1 MRRFSRV
8 MRATI
13 ADHAIARI
21 TGAYVLFIVA
31 EYASWIG
38 MLVFAFHHGGATA
51 SGLVAVAQLV
61 PGIFLAPALA
71 TLADRRSPSELL
83 VGGYV
88 AQGLA
93 MAGVAV
99 SLWAGAPPLVAYGL
113 AVVACTAITTTRP
126 AQFSMLPALA
136 RDAQQLAAANVVAGW
151 AESTGVVLAALVAAL
166 FLGLGQIGV
175 LFAVC
180 AGFAAAAAV
189 LVVPVRV
196 SGIALA
202 GDGEEPGGASTVL
215 EGVREVAGHPRP
227 RLLVSLLT
235 AQYVVVG
242 SLDVLFVVVAIQVLG
257 KGQGWVGYLNTAYG
271 AGALAAG
278 ILTAHLMGRRL
289 GRVVA
294 AAVAALGTGLILI
307 AFFDAVGVVVGL
319 LALVGAG
326 QAVLVIAAHT
336 MLQRVVA
343 AQVVGRV
350 FGMVEGLSM
359 AGLALGAGLTPLLIH
374 VGGYRLA
381 LVVVG
386 CLLPATALTGI
397 RTLRRLDE
405 GRTVPIVEVALL
417 RSLPHFADL
426 PGPALETLAG
436 ALERVDAEPGQV
448 IIRQGEDG
456 DRFYAIADGEVAVS
470 VDGRPRGTR
479 GRGTGLGEI
488 ALLRRVPRTAT
499 VTAVGPVT
507 LYALDSATFL
517 AAVTGHAPT
526 RRQADQV
533 ATGWVDADA
542 GAG

>member
-1 MRRFSRV
+1 

-21 TGAYVLFIVA
+21 TVAYVMFIVA

-51 SGLVAVAQLV
+51 AGLVAVAQLV

-93 MAGVAV
+93 MAGVAI

-126 AQFSMLPALA
+126 AHFSMLPALA

-151 AESTGVVLAALVAAL
+151 AESTGVVLAALAAAL
-166 FLGLGQIGV
+166 FLGLDQIGV

-189 LVVPVRV
+189 LVAPVRV

-202 GDGEEPGGASTVL
+202 DEGEEPAGASTVL

-242 SLDVLFVVVAIQVLG
+242 ALDVLFVVVAIQVLG
-257 KGQGWVGYLNTAYG
+257 KGQSWVGYLNTAYG

-307 AFFDAVGVVVGL
+307 AFFDAVGVVMGL

-343 AQVVGRV
+343 AQVIGRV

-436 ALERVDAEPGQV
+436 ALERVNAEPGQV

-470 VDGRPRGTR
+470 VDGRPRGIR

>member
-21 TGAYVLFIVA
+21 TAAYVLFIVA

-93 MAGVAV
+93 MAGVAI

-113 AVVACTAITTTRP
+113 AVVACTAVTTTRP
-126 AQFSMLPALA
+126 AQFAMLPALA

-151 AESTGVVLAALVAAL
+151 AESTGVVLAALLAAR

-189 LVVPVRV
+189 LVAPVRV

-202 GDGEEPGGASTVL
+202 DVGEEPGGASTML

-235 AQYVVVG
+235 AQYVMVG
-242 SLDVLFVVVAIQVLG
+242 ALDVLFVVVAIQVLG
-257 KGQGWVGYLNTAYG
+257 RGQGWVGYLNTAYG

-294 AAVAALGTGLILI
+294 AAVAAVGTGLILI

-343 AQVVGRV
+343 AQVIGRV

-374 VGGYRLA
+374 AGGYRLA
-381 LVVVG
+381 LIVIG
-386 CLLPATALTGI
+386 GLLPATALTGI
-397 RTLRRLDE
+397 RTLRHLDE

-470 VDGRPRGTR
+470 VGGRPRGTR

-526 RRQADQV
+526 RRQADRV
-533 ATGWVDADA
+533 AAGWADADA
-542 GAG
+542 G